1 MSSDN
6 SEVGSKESEVP
17 SKGSLDS
24 NHAKENSNIDLT
36 HRSER
41 RGRTTLLHQFL
52 RPIRSHLVK
61 PSDPHPPGSPR
72 LTPHPSCTKIC
83 AVHERKVADV
93 WIYDLQPEETFQTT
107 HRVTASAAASHLTT
121 AGEMAREAR
130 EADTL
135 EKNSSRNTGIVRRL
149 YYIAGGSWREP
160 PSHQHWK
167 FMAKLAA
174 ATPGTAVSVISVPLA
189 PSETA
194 STVFPRLLTLYEKV
208 MEESLVRGE
217 RAIWGGDSSGG
228 NIVLGL
234 IGEALR
240 VGRSGPAA
248 NEGVPAGKDGMKAAG
263 RGDGVDGEA
272 GAGSVKQPAP
282 RPELERGSTAAEV
295 TEFAADES
303 LPASERMGTK
313 SLPAPSAILI
323 ICPSVDARRVNG
335 DIEALQDKDPVLIAE
350 ESKQQAADW
359 AGDWALD
366 DERISPAVN
375 TEAEDNLVRLLSEK
389 NVKVHGVTAGYDILS
404 PDAIILRERLEKGGV
419 WGRWLHWDKQMHCFP
434 LAWFYGIP
442 ESKEGLQWVIDV
454 LGEE

>member
-1 MSSDN
+1 MSSDD
-6 SEVGSKESEVP
+6 SEIGSKESDVA
-17 SKGSLDS
+17 SKESVAEHANSDF
-24 NHAKENSNIDLT
+24 NYAKEHSSIDLT

-107 HRVTASAAASHLTT
+107 HKVMASAAASHLTT
-121 AGEMAREAR
+121 AGEIAREAK
-130 EADTL
+130 EEDTL
-135 EKNSSRNTGIVRRL
+135 KKNSSRNTGIVRRL
-149 YYIAGGSWREP
+149 YYVAGGSWREP

-174 ATPGTAVSVISVPLA
+174 ATPGTAVSVVSVPLA
-189 PSETA
+189 PNETA
-194 STVFPRLLTLYEKV
+194 STVFPHLLTLYEKV
-208 MEESLVRGE
+208 MQESAIRGE
-217 RAIWGGDSSGG
+217 RVIWGGDSSGG

-240 VGRSGPAA
+240 VGRPGPSA
-248 NEGVPAGKDGMKAAG
+248 NENVPNRDAVAG
-263 RGDGVDGEA
+263 RGDVDGDT
-272 GAGSVKQPAP
+272 KH
-282 RPELERGSTAAEV
+282 RPEYERGSTSDEV
-295 TEFAADES
+295 KQFAVDEA
-303 LPASERMGTK
+303 LPTKERMGVK

-323 ICPSVDARRVNG
+323 ICPSVDARRVNE
-335 DIEALQDKDPVLIAE
+335 DIEPLQDKDPVLIAE

-375 TEAEDNLVRLLSEK
+375 TDAEDNLVRLLEEK

-404 PDAIILRERLEKGGV
+404 PDAIVLREKLERGGV
-419 WGRWLHWDKQMHCFP
+419 WGKWLHWDKQMHCFP

-454 LGEE
+454 LKDE